1 MRFVRRTGTRGRL
14 LSMISSKIL
23 RERNEDFTESQIRFR
38 MQNDIFELQENMY
51 KLRGTVTALKLEIFN
66 LRRLLKVDD

>member
-1 MRFVRRTGTRGRL
+1 
-14 LSMISSKIL
+14 MISSKIL